1 MKKLLIMAMGMAAL
15 MACNNEKPMPVMP
28 DGGMNDSLQRI
39 IEQKDNEI
47 NDIMATLNEIQ
58 EGFREIN
65 EAEGR
70 VSVAKAGEGVD
81 KAQQI
86 RENIQFISQRMAQNR
101 ELLKKLKDQMK
112 GSSLKADQLQ
122 KAIENLTQ
130 ELQDKD
136 SELTR
141 LRDELNKRDIHIA
154 ELDETIANLNNDV
167 DNLRTEGEQ
176 KTETINTQDKQLN
189 TAWYVFGTKKE
200 LKAQGVL
207 NDGQVLRGNF
217 NKNYFTKVDIRQF
230 NELKLYSKDVK
241 LMTTHP
247 SSSYTLTKDANKQ
260 YVLRI
265 TNPQLF
271 WSTSK
276 YLVVQVK

>member
-1 MKKLLIMAMGMAAL
+1 MKKLLVFAMSMAAL
-15 MACNNEKPMPVMP
+15 VACNNEKTMPVMP
-28 DGGMNDSLQRI
+28 DGGQNDSLQRI

-47 NDIMATLNEIQ
+47 NEIMATLNEIQ

-70 VSVAKAGEGVD
+70 VSVAKAGERAD
-81 KAQQI
+81 KAQLI

-101 ELLKKLKDQMK
+101 ELLKKLKEQLNGSTLK
-112 GSSLKADQLQ
+112 GDQLQ
-122 KAIENLTQ
+122 KAIDNLTQ

-136 SELTR
+136 TQLTQ
-141 LRDELNKRDIHIA
+141 LRDELDKKDIHIA
-154 ELDETIANLNNDV
+154 ELDETIANLNTDV
-167 DNLRTEGEQ
+167 ENLRTEGEQ
-176 KTETINTQDKQLN
+176 KTQTINTQDKQLN

-200 LKAQGVL
+200 LKEQGVL
-207 NDGQVLRGNF
+207 NEGQVLRGNF

-230 NELKLYSKDVK
+230 SDLKLYSKDVK
-241 LMTTHP
+241 LLTTHP
-247 SSSYTLTKDANKQ
+247 SSSYQLVRDANKQ
-260 YVLRI
+260 YSLRI
-265 TNPQLF
+265 SNPQLF

>member
-1 MKKLLIMAMGMAAL
+1 MKKLLVFAMSMAAL
-15 MACNNEKPMPVMP
+15 VACNNEKPMPVMP
-28 DGGMNDSLQRI
+28 DGGQNDSLQRI

-47 NDIMATLNEIQ
+47 NEIMATLNEIQ

-70 VSVAKAGEGVD
+70 VSVAKAGERAD
-81 KAQQI
+81 KAQLI

-101 ELLKKLKDQMK
+101 ELLKKLKEQLNGSTVK
-112 GSSLKADQLQ
+112 GDQLQ

-136 SELTR
+136 TQLTQ
-141 LRDELNKRDIHIA
+141 LRDELDKKDIHIA
-154 ELDETIANLNNDV
+154 ELDETIANLNTDV
-167 DNLRTEGEQ
+167 ENLRTEGEQ
-176 KTETINTQDKQLN
+176 KTQTINTQDKQLN

-200 LKAQGVL
+200 LKEQGVL
-207 NDGQVLRGNF
+207 NEGQVLRGNF

-230 NELKLYSKDVK
+230 SDLKLYSKDVK
-241 LMTTHP
+241 LLTTHP
-247 SSSYTLTKDANKQ
+247 SSSYQLVRDANKQ
-260 YVLRI
+260 YSLRI
-265 TNPQLF
+265 SNPQLF

>member
-1 MKKLLIMAMGMAAL
+1 MKKLLIMAMGMTAL

-70 VSVAKAGEGVD
+70 VSVAKAGEGAD

-101 ELLKKLKDQMK
+101 ELLKKLKDQMQ

>member
-1 MKKLLIMAMGMAAL
+1 MKKLLVFAMSMAAL
-15 MACNNEKPMPVMP
+15 VACNNEKPMPVMP
-28 DGGMNDSLQRI
+28 DGGQNDSLQRI

-47 NDIMATLNEIQ
+47 NEIMATLNEIQ

-70 VSVAKAGEGVD
+70 VSVAKAGERAD
-81 KAQQI
+81 KAQLI

-101 ELLKKLKDQMK
+101 ELLKKLKEQLNGSTLK
-112 GSSLKADQLQ
+112 GEQLQ

-136 SELTR
+136 TQLTQ
-141 LRDELNKRDIHIA
+141 LRDELDKKDIHIA
-154 ELDETIANLNNDV
+154 ELDETIANLNTDV
-167 DNLRTEGEQ
+167 ENLRTEGEQ
-176 KTETINTQDKQLN
+176 KTQTINTQDKQLN

-200 LKAQGVL
+200 LKEQGVL
-207 NDGQVLRGNF
+207 NEGQVLRGNF

-230 NELKLYSKDVK
+230 SDLKLYSKDVK
-241 LMTTHP
+241 LLTTHP
-247 SSSYTLTKDANKQ
+247 SSSYQLVRDANKQ
-260 YVLRI
+260 YTLRI

>member
-1 MKKLLIMAMGMAAL
+1 MSMAAL
-15 MACNNEKPMPVMP
+15 VACNNEKPMPVMP
-28 DGGMNDSLQRI
+28 DGGQNDSLQRI

-47 NDIMATLNEIQ
+47 NEIMATLNEIQ

-70 VSVAKAGEGVD
+70 VSVAKAGERAD
-81 KAQQI
+81 KAQLI

-101 ELLKKLKDQMK
+101 ELLKKLKEQLNGSTLK
-112 GSSLKADQLQ
+112 GDQLQ
-122 KAIENLTQ
+122 KAIDNLTQ

-136 SELTR
+136 TQLTQ
-141 LRDELNKRDIHIA
+141 LRDELDKKDIHIA
-154 ELDETIANLNNDV
+154 ELDETIANLNTDV
-167 DNLRTEGEQ
+167 ENLRTEGEQ
-176 KTETINTQDKQLN
+176 KTQTINTQDKQLN

-200 LKAQGVL
+200 LKEQGVL
-207 NDGQVLRGNF
+207 NEGQVLRGNF

-230 NELKLYSKDVK
+230 SDLKLYSKDVK
-241 LMTTHP
+241 LLTTHP
-247 SSSYTLTKDANKQ
+247 SSSYQLVRDANKQ
-260 YVLRI
+260 YSLRI
-265 TNPQLF
+265 SNPQLF

>member
-1 MKKLLIMAMGMAAL
+1 MKKLLVFAMSMAAL
-15 MACNNEKPMPVMP
+15 VACNNEKPMPVMP
-28 DGGMNDSLQRI
+28 DGGQNDSLQRI
-39 IEQKDNEI
+39 IKQKDNEI
-47 NDIMATLNEIQ
+47 NEIMATLNEIQ

-70 VSVAKAGEGVD
+70 VSVAKAGERAD
-81 KAQQI
+81 KAQLI

-101 ELLKKLKDQMK
+101 ELLKKLKEQLNGSTLK
-112 GSSLKADQLQ
+112 GDQLQ

-136 SELTR
+136 TQLTQ
-141 LRDELNKRDIHIA
+141 LRDELDKKDIHIA
-154 ELDETIANLNNDV
+154 ELDETIANLNTDV
-167 DNLRTEGEQ
+167 ENLRTEGEQ
-176 KTETINTQDKQLN
+176 KTQTINTQDKQLN

-200 LKAQGVL
+200 LKEQGVL
-207 NDGQVLRGNF
+207 NEGQVLRGNF

-230 NELKLYSKDVK
+230 SDLKLYSKDVK
-241 LMTTHP
+241 LLTTHP
-247 SSSYTLTKDANKQ
+247 SSSYQLVRDANKQ
-260 YVLRI
+260 YSLRI
-265 TNPQLF
+265 SNPQLF

>member
-1 MKKLLIMAMGMAAL
+1 MKKLLVFAMSMAAL
-15 MACNNEKPMPVMP
+15 VACNNEKPMPVMP
-28 DGGMNDSLQRI
+28 DGGQNDSLQRI

-47 NDIMATLNEIQ
+47 NEIMATLNEIQ

-70 VSVAKAGEGVD
+70 VSVAKAGERAD
-81 KAQQI
+81 KAQLI

-101 ELLKKLKDQMK
+101 ELLKKLKEQLNGSTLK
-112 GSSLKADQLQ
+112 GDQLQ

-136 SELTR
+136 KQLTQ
-141 LRDELNKRDIHIA
+141 LRDELDKKDIHIA
-154 ELDETIANLNNDV
+154 ELDETIANLNTDV
-167 DNLRTEGEQ
+167 ENLRTEGEQ
-176 KTETINTQDKQLN
+176 KTQTINTQDKQLN

-200 LKAQGVL
+200 LKEQGVL
-207 NDGQVLRGNF
+207 NEGQVLRGNF

-230 NELKLYSKDVK
+230 SDLKLYSKDVK
-241 LMTTHP
+241 LLTTHP
-247 SSSYTLTKDANKQ
+247 SSSYQLVRDANKQ
-260 YVLRI
+260 YSLRI
-265 TNPQLF
+265 SNPQLF

>member
-1 MKKLLIMAMGMAAL
+1 MKKLLVFAMSMAAL
-15 MACNNEKPMPVMP
+15 VACNNEKPMPVMP
-28 DGGMNDSLQRI
+28 DGGQNDSLQRI

-47 NDIMATLNEIQ
+47 NEIMATLNEIQ

-70 VSVAKAGEGVD
+70 VSVAKAGERAD
-81 KAQQI
+81 KAQLI

-101 ELLKKLKDQMK
+101 ELLKKLKEQLNGSTLK
-112 GSSLKADQLQ
+112 GDQLQ

-136 SELTR
+136 TQLTQ
-141 LRDELNKRDIHIA
+141 LRDELDKKDIHIA
-154 ELDETIANLNNDV
+154 ELDETIANLNTDV
-167 DNLRTEGEQ
+167 ENLRTEGEQ
-176 KTETINTQDKQLN
+176 KTQTINTQDKQLN

-200 LKAQGVL
+200 LKEQGVL
-207 NDGQVLRGNF
+207 NEGQVLRGNF

-230 NELKLYSKDVK
+230 SDLKLYSKDVK
-241 LMTTHP
+241 LLTTHP
-247 SSSYTLTKDANKQ
+247 SSSYQLVRDANKQ
-260 YVLRI
+260 YSLRI
-265 TNPQLF
+265 SNPQLF

>member
-1 MKKLLIMAMGMAAL
+1 MKKLLVFAMCMAAL
-15 MACNNEKPMPVMP
+15 VACNNEKPMPVVP
-28 DGGMNDSLQRI
+28 DGGQNDSLQRI

-58 EGFREIN
+58 EGFREIS

-70 VSVAKAGEGVD
+70 VSVAKAGERAD

-101 ELLKKLKDQMK
+101 ELIKKLKSQME
-112 GSSLKADQLQ
+112 GSSLKADQLS
-122 KAIENLTQ
+122 KAIDNMTKELQEKDNQLTQ
-130 ELQDKD
+130 LREELDK
-136 SELTR
+136 
-141 LRDELNKRDIHIA
+141 KDIHIA
-154 ELDETIANLNNDV
+154 ELDETITNLHNDV

-176 KTETINTQDKQLN
+176 KTQTINSQDKQLN

-200 LKAQGVL
+200 LKEQGVL

-217 NKNYFTKVDIRQF
+217 NKNYFTKVDIRNF
-230 NELKLYSKDVK
+230 SEVKLYSKDAK

-247 SSSYTLTKDANKQ
+247 SSSYTLTRDASKQ
-260 YVLRI
+260 YILRI

-276 YLVVQVK
+276 YLVVMVK

>member
-1 MKKLLIMAMGMAAL
+1 MGMAAL

-70 VSVAKAGEGVD
+70 VSVAKAGEGAD

>member
-1 MKKLLIMAMGMAAL
+1 MAAL
-15 MACNNEKPMPVMP
+15 VACNNEKPMPVMP
-28 DGGMNDSLQRI
+28 DGGQNDSLQRI

-70 VSVAKAGEGVD
+70 VSVAKAGERAD
-81 KAQQI
+81 KAQLI

-101 ELLKKLKDQMK
+101 ELLKKLKEQLNGSTLK
-112 GSSLKADQLQ
+112 GDQLQ

-136 SELTR
+136 TQLTQ
-141 LRDELNKRDIHIA
+141 LRDELDKKDIHIA
-154 ELDETIANLNNDV
+154 ELDETIANLNTDV
-167 DNLRTEGEQ
+167 ENLRTEGEQ
-176 KTETINTQDKQLN
+176 KTQTINTQDKQLN

-200 LKAQGVL
+200 LKEQGVL
-207 NDGQVLRGNF
+207 NEGQVLRGNF

-230 NELKLYSKDVK
+230 SDLKLYSKDVK
-241 LMTTHP
+241 LLTTHP
-247 SSSYTLTKDANKQ
+247 SSSYQLVRDANKQ
-260 YVLRI
+260 YSLRI
-265 TNPQLF
+265 SNPQLF

>member
-1 MKKLLIMAMGMAAL
+1 MKKLLVFAMSMAAL
-15 MACNNEKPMPVMP
+15 VACNNEKPMPVMP
-28 DGGMNDSLQRI
+28 DGGQNDSLQRI

-47 NDIMATLNEIQ
+47 NEIMATLNEIQ

-70 VSVAKAGEGVD
+70 VSVAKAGERAD
-81 KAQQI
+81 KAQLI

-101 ELLKKLKDQMK
+101 ELLKKLKEQLNGSTLK
-112 GSSLKADQLQ
+112 GDQLQ

-136 SELTR
+136 TQLTQ
-141 LRDELNKRDIHIA
+141 LRDELDKKDIHIA
-154 ELDETIANLNNDV
+154 ELDETIANLNTDV
-167 DNLRTEGEQ
+167 ENLRTEGEQ
-176 KTETINTQDKQLN
+176 KTQTINTQDKQLN

-200 LKAQGVL
+200 LKEQGVL
-207 NDGQVLRGNF
+207 NEGHVLRGNF

-230 NELKLYSKDVK
+230 SDLKLYSKDVK
-241 LMTTHP
+241 LLTTHP
-247 SSSYTLTKDANKQ
+247 SSSYQLVRDANKQ
-260 YVLRI
+260 YSLRI
-265 TNPQLF
+265 SNPQLF

>member
-70 VSVAKAGEGVD
+70 VSVTKAGEGAD